1 MRLTYSRTRRNAYAL
16 AAIADDFYDE
26 RDKTETESDARKLRR
41 MNIRMIIVLEMGT
54 SCFYDALIIIV
65 SVLQFDS

>member
-1 MRLTYSRTRRNAYAL
+1 MRLTYSRTQRNAYAL

-54 SCFYDALIIIV
+54 LCFYDALIIIV